1 MDRFLLK
8 SAVLLMG
15 TLLSATAWANPQ
27 QSASV
32 ADSELKSSA
41 EAAVSSAPVAGHV
54 FAFPVATKSVE
65 AQKLV
70 EVALNQYENVLLE
83 DSAASA
89 RKATEKDPQFALA
102 YAVWSFAARRSQ
114 PSPQAAHKAEQLA
127 VNAAPEERLLVNF
140 LTAVQKDDMLP
151 AITSMNDLLARF
163 PKDRHA
169 LYLTAEWLYFQQDYD
184 RSVKLME
191 QIIKLDSNFAPAFNM
206 LGYAKVESGDPDPVK
221 ALAYVKRYAE
231 LEPGQPN
238 PEDSIG
244 EVSRY
249 IGADQES
256 LIHYAAA
263 LRITPTFIT
272 SQIGLGDTY
281 TLMGDYANAGAEYR
295 KALTMATNN
304 RDRLHVEYQQ
314 ALLLFWQGKKAEGLQ
329 KLSALEQKAH
339 TLHEPYAEF
348 EIQEAHALLLP
359 TSKEQLQKLREV
371 EKAYL
376 SPVIGMIESDRNPSL
391 AAIWRDEVRA
401 LAEQNQLDEAHGVVE
416 KLEKLAATS
425 RDLIVENCYESARGY
440 VFFAQ
445 KDYSSAADELSAEPH
460 SPVATKLL
468 VLARKK
474 SGDAKNAE
482 AAELHL
488 KFQRTSTV
496 EWYLAS
502 RTGTFA
508 AN

>member
-1 MDRFLLK
+1 MKRLFLK
-8 SAVLLMG
+8 SAALLIPAF
-15 TLLSATAWANPQ
+15 LAPAVRANPQ
-27 QSASV
+27 QSVSV
-32 ADSELKSSA
+32 TDSELKSPA
-41 EAAVSSAPVAGHV
+41 EAAPSSPPAAAYV

-70 EVALNQYENVLLE
+70 EVALDQYENVLLE

-89 RKATEKDPQFALA
+89 RKATEKDPRFALA
-102 YAVWSFAARRSQ
+102 YAVWSFAARRNQ
-114 PSPQAAHKAEQLA
+114 PNPQAAQKAEQLA
-127 VNAAPEERLLVNF
+127 ISAAPEERLLVNF

-151 AITSMNDLLARF
+151 AISSMNDLLARF

-191 QIIKLDSNFAPAFNM
+191 QIIILDSNFAPAFNM
-206 LGYAKVESGDPDPVK
+206 LGYAKVETGDPDPVK

-231 LEPGQPN
+231 LLPGQPN

-249 IGADQES
+249 VGADQES

-281 TLMGDYANAGAEYR
+281 TLMGNFENADAEYR
-295 KALTMATNN
+295 KALAIATNN
-304 RDRLHVEYQQ
+304 RDRLHTEYQQ
-314 ALLLFWQGKKAEGLQ
+314 ALLLFWRGKSTEGL
-329 KLSALEQKAH
+329 KTLSALERKAH
-339 TLHEPYAEF
+339 AAHEPYAEF
-348 EIQEAHALLLP
+348 EIQEAYALLLP
-359 TSKEQLQKLREV
+359 TLKEQLQKLREV

-376 SPVIGMIESDRNPSL
+376 SPVAGMIESDRNPSL
-391 AAIWRDEVRA
+391 AAIWRDEVRV
-401 LAEQNQLDEAHGVVE
+401 LAQQNQLGEAQGAVE
-416 KLEKLAATS
+416 KLEKLAVKS

-440 VFFAQ
+440 VFFAR
-445 KDYSSAADELSAEPH
+445 KDYSSAAGELSADPH
-460 SPVATKLL
+460 SPLTAKLL

-474 SGDAKNAE
+474 AGDFKNAE

-488 KFQRTSTV
+488 KFQRAPTV
-496 EWYLAS
+496 EWYLAN
-502 RTGTFA
+502 RAETFA

>member
-1 MDRFLLK
+1 MKRLFLK
-8 SAVLLMG
+8 SAALLIPAF
-15 TLLSATAWANPQ
+15 LAPAVRANPQ
-27 QSASV
+27 QSVSV
-32 ADSELKSSA
+32 TDSELKSPA
-41 EAAVSSAPVAGHV
+41 EAASSSAPAAAHV

-70 EVALNQYENVLLE
+70 EVALDQYENVLLE

-89 RKATEKDPQFALA
+89 RKATEEDPRFALA
-102 YAVWSFAARRSQ
+102 YAVWSFAARRNQ
-114 PSPQAAHKAEQLA
+114 PNPQAAQKAEQLA
-127 VNAAPEERLLVNF
+127 ISAAPEERLLVNF

-151 AITSMNDLLARF
+151 AISSMNDLLARF

-191 QIIKLDSNFAPAFNM
+191 QIILLDSNFAPAFNM
-206 LGYAKVESGDPDPVK
+206 LGYAKVETGDPDPVK

-231 LEPGQPN
+231 LLPGQPN

-249 IGADQES
+249 VGADQES

-281 TLMGDYANAGAEYR
+281 TLMGNFENADAEYR
-295 KALTMATNN
+295 KALVIAANN
-304 RDRLHVEYQQ
+304 RDRLHTEYQQ
-314 ALLLFWQGKKAEGLQ
+314 ALLLFWRGKSTEGL
-329 KLSALEQKAH
+329 KTLSALERKAH
-339 TLHEPYAEF
+339 AAHEPYAEF
-348 EIQEAHALLLP
+348 EIQEAYALLLP
-359 TSKEQLQKLREV
+359 TLKEQLQKLREV

-376 SPVIGMIESDRNPSL
+376 SPVAGMIESDRNPSL
-391 AAIWRDEVRA
+391 AAIWRDEVRV
-401 LAEQNQLDEAHGVVE
+401 LAQQNQLGEAQGAVE
-416 KLEKLAATS
+416 KLEKLAVKS

-440 VFFAQ
+440 VFFAR
-445 KDYSSAADELSAEPH
+445 KDYSSAADELSADPH
-460 SPVATKLL
+460 SPLTAKLL

-474 SGDAKNAE
+474 AGDAKNAE

-488 KFQRTSTV
+488 KFQRAPTV
-496 EWYLAS
+496 EWYLAN
-502 RTGTFA
+502 RAETFA

>member
-1 MDRFLLK
+1 MNRLLLK
-8 SAVLLMG
+8 SAVLLMPAF
-15 TLLSATAWANPQ
+15 LSSNVWANPQ
-27 QSASV
+27 QSVSV
-32 ADSELKSSA
+32 TDSELKSPA
-41 EAAVSSAPVAGHV
+41 DAVPSSAPVAGHV

-70 EVALNQYENVLLE
+70 EVALDQYENVLLE

-102 YAVWSFAARRSQ
+102 YAVWSFAARRNQ
-114 PSPQAAHKAEQLA
+114 PSPQAAQKAEQLA
-127 VNAAPEERLLVNF
+127 INAPAEERLLVNF

-151 AITSMNDLLARF
+151 AIISMNDLLARF

-191 QIIKLDSNFAPAFNM
+191 QIVTLDSDFAPAFNM
-206 LGYAKVESGDPDPVK
+206 LGYAKVETGDPDPVK

-249 IGADQES
+249 VGDDRGS
-256 LIHYAAA
+256 LAHYSAA
-263 LRITPTFIT
+263 LRIMPTFVT

-281 TLMGDYANAGAEYR
+281 ALMGNFANADSQYR
-295 KALTMATNN
+295 KALAIATNN
-304 RDRLHVEYQQ
+304 RDRLHIEYQQ
-314 ALLLFWQGKKAEGLQ
+314 ALLLFWQGKNAEGLQ

-359 TSKEQLQKLREV
+359 TSKEQLQKLSEV
-371 EKAYL
+371 EKGYL
-376 SPVIGMIESDRNPSL
+376 SPVVGMIESDRNPSL
-391 AAIWRDEVRA
+391 AAIWRDEVRV
-401 LAEQNQLDEAHGVVE
+401 LTEQNELDKAQEVVA
-416 KLEKLAATS
+416 KLEKLAAKS

-445 KDYSSAADELSAEPH
+445 KDYSSAADELSADPH
-460 SPVATKLL
+460 SPVTTKLL

-474 SGDAKNAE
+474 AGDTRNAD

-488 KFQRTSTV
+488 KFQRAPTV
-496 EWYLAS
+496 EWYLVS
-502 RTGTFA
+502 RAGTVA